1 MENIFQAGMKKKFE
15 WKNLGDI
22 KIGRGELGDE
32 MPVIVYR
39 LMQYTIVDILSE
51 EFGIEK
57 ANYFLRKSGH
67 LAGVEFAKNTLN
79 LEQEFNGF
87 ISQLQETLKL
97 LKIGILR
104 MEKFNAESG
113 EIVLTVEEDLDC
125 SGLPV
130 TNENVCVYDEGF
142 ISGILEAFTRQTWEV
157 KEIDCW
163 ANGNRV
169 CRFKGAPARQG

>member
-1 MENIFQAGMKKKFE
+1 MENVFQTNTKKKFE

-22 KIGRGELGDE
+22 KLGRAGLGDD

-39 LMQYTIVDILSE
+39 LMQYTIMDTLNE
-51 EFGIEK
+51 EFGLEK
-57 ANYFLRKSGH
+57 ANYYLRKSGY
-67 LAGVEFAKNTLN
+67 LAGSEFARNVLN

-87 ISQLQETLKL
+87 ISQLQETLKH

-104 MEKFNAESG
+104 MEKFNAETG

-130 TNENVCVYDEGF
+130 TNENVCIYDEGF
-142 ISGILEAFTRQTWEV
+142 ISGILEAFTKQKYDVR
-157 KEIDCW
+157 EIDCW

-169 CRFKGAPARQG
+169 CRFKGAPVK